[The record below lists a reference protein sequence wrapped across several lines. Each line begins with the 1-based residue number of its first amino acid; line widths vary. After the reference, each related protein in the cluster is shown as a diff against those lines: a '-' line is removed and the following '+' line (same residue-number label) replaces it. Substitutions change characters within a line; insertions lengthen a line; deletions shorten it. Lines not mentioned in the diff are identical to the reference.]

1 MIHMVRSATYGR
13 RKESDM
19 SIIDHF
25 TDRDILNLRSI
36 IRRRGPGMERR
47 PPSLDE
53 TRTLAKLEMLMEGR
67 NIDNTKEGRPKSGA
81 EG

>member
-36 IRRRGPGMERR
+36 IHKWRPGMGII
-47 PPSLDE
+47 PLSLDE
-53 TRTLAKLEMLMEGR
+53 TRTMAKLEMLMEGQNLER
-67 NIDNTKEGRPKSGA
+67 PTKKGHPIPS
-81 EG
+81 